1 MLFWIVHHKL
11 SLAEIK
17 IFNIYIN
24 IFILIIF
31 KKKIYF
37 FQDNF
42 RYLYEI
48 TLIIKIIFRT
58 VFLLIYKG
66 SLLILAKYITYCV
79 RFYNV

>member
-24 IFILIIF
+24 KFILIIF

-42 RYLYEI
+42 QYLYEI
-48 TLIIKIIFRT
+48 TLIIKSYSGQYFY
-58 VFLLIYKG
+58 L
-66 SLLILAKYITYCV
+66 YIKVHY
-79 RFYNV
+79 

>member
-31 KKKIYF
+31 KKKIHF

-48 TLIIKIIFRT
+48 TLIIKSYSRQYFY
-58 VFLLIYKG
+58 L
-66 SLLILAKYITYCV
+66 YIKVHY
-79 RFYNV
+79 

>member
-37 FQDNF
+37 FK
-42 RYLYEI
+42 
-48 TLIIKIIFRT
+48 TIFDI
-58 VFLLIYKG
+58 FMK
-66 SLLILAKYITYCV
+66 
-79 RFYNV
+79 

>member
-17 IFNIYIN
+17 IFHIYIN

-48 TLIIKIIFRT
+48 TLIIKSYSGQYFY
-58 VFLLIYKG
+58 L
-66 SLLILAKYITYCV
+66 YISVHY
-79 RFYNV
+79 

>member
-48 TLIIKIIFRT
+48 TLIIKSYSGQYFYLYIKVINFSQ
-58 VFLLIYKG
+58 IYY
-66 SLLILAKYITYCV
+66 ILCSV
-79 RFYNV
+79 L

>member
-37 FQDNF
+37 FQDKFSISLWNNF
-42 RYLYEI
+42 NY
-48 TLIIKIIFRT
+48 KIIFRT
-58 VFLLIYKG
+58 VFFLIYKG

>member
-1 MLFWIVHHKL
+1 MLFWIVHQKL

-48 TLIIKIIFRT
+48 TLIIKSYSGQYFY
-58 VFLLIYKG
+58 L
-66 SLLILAKYITYCV
+66 YIKVHY
-79 RFYNV
+79 

>member
-37 FQDNF
+37 FF
-42 RYLYEI
+42 K
-48 TLIIKIIFRT
+48 TIFDI
-58 VFLLIYKG
+58 FMK
-66 SLLILAKYITYCV
+66 
-79 RFYNV
+79 

>member
-1 MLFWIVHHKL
+1 MSELYWIEKMLFWIVHHKL

-17 IFNIYIN
+17 IFNIYIIN

-37 FQDNF
+37 IQDNF

-48 TLIIKIIFRT
+48 TLIIKS
-58 VFLLIYKG
+58 YSG
-66 SLLILAKYITYCV
+66 QS
-79 RFYNV
+79 FYLFIKVHY